1 MRRWKLATWRFL
13 ATLTREESGNP
24 TAESLTRVGLARA
37 GEAPGEAPGDGTGRP
52 FQAAKR
58 SKKSGRAW
66 RGRWSPA
73 EPPACF
79 WRPKQQHTCL
89 MTGII

>member
-1 MRRWKLATWRFL
+1 MQRWKLATWRFL
-13 ATLTREESGNP
+13 ATLTREESGSP

-37 GEAPGEAPGDGTGRP
+37 GEAPGDGTGRP